1 MECNGSNRATVGQPR
16 GRRLG
21 VTVAQ
26 VDISLTGQLDIDDI
40 IEAVKSEMDISDI
53 VQEVTDN
60 IDHADIA
67 REAVDT
73 YEFARALEM
82 AVEEALSNSDLGN
95 RLDQLELEV
104 ADAQRMAE
112 AMVEWVFN
120 SKAGKA
126 RVKRE
131 RGVAVNEYITEQQ
144 AKQAQSEAVT
154 VTL

>member
-1 MECNGSNRATVGQPR
+1 M
-16 GRRLG
+16 
-21 VTVAQ
+21 AQ
-26 VDISLTGQLDIDDI
+26 VDISLTGQIDIDDI
-40 IEAVKSEMDISDI
+40 VEAVKADMDISDI

-60 IDHADIA
+60 IDHSDIA

-82 AVEEALSNSDLGN
+82 AVEEAISNSDLGN

-112 AMVEWVFN
+112 AMIEWVFT

-131 RGVAVNEYITEQQ
+131 RNIALNEYIAEQE
-144 AKQAQSEAVT
+144 AKRAQAQTTSEAVT
-154 VTL
+154 QSL

>member
-1 MECNGSNRATVGQPR
+1 M
-16 GRRLG
+16 
-21 VTVAQ
+21 AQ
-26 VDISLTGQLDIDDI
+26 VDISLTGQIDIDDI
-40 IEAVKSEMDISDI
+40 VEAVKADMDISDI

-82 AVEEALSNSDLGN
+82 AVEEAISNSDLGN

-112 AMVEWVFN
+112 AMIEWVFT

-131 RGVAVNEYITEQQ
+131 RGIAVNEYITEQQ
-144 AKQAQSEAVT
+144 AKQAPAESETVT
-154 VTL
+154 VAF

>member
-1 MECNGSNRATVGQPR
+1 M
-16 GRRLG
+16 
-21 VTVAQ
+21 AQ

-40 IEAVKSEMDISDI
+40 VEAVKADMDISDI

-82 AVEEALSNSDLGN
+82 AVEEAISNSDLGN

-112 AMVEWVFN
+112 AMIEWVFT

-131 RGVAVNEYITEQQ
+131 RNIALQEYIAEQL
-144 AKQAQSEAVT
+144 AKQAPAESETVT
-154 VTL
+154 VAF